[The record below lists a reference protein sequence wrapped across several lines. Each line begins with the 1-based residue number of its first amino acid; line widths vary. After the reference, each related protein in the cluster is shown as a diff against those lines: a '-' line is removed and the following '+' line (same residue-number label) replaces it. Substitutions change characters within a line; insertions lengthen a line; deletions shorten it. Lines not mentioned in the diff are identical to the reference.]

1 MSRLV
6 DSFVRFFIRWVP
18 DSFVIAIILTLLTFF
33 LSVVV
38 GGYGAKDTISSW
50 GTGFWNL
57 LRFTNQITL
66 TLLLGYALANT
77 PPVRRLLYFIAGKI
91 RTPAMAYG
99 AVSLVTGICAL
110 LSWGLALITAGIFA
124 RAVGETCRRTGV
136 KVHYPL
142 LVASAFSG
150 FVIWHQGLSSSVGL
164 TLATS
169 GHFLEAQTGIIPISE
184 TLFTTWNILLAATV
198 LLTLPL
204 FMTRLKPAKEE
215 DIVEFPEALMSSSI
229 STASTSNAEESLE
242 ADSLEERTPAERME
256 QSKFLNYVI
265 ILIGAVY
272 IYFHFVEMGEGLTL
286 NIFNFAFLFGGML
299 LAGSPAK
306 YLEII
311 IDGGRVASVFL
322 LQYPFY
328 AGVAAVMGDSGL
340 ADMLVAVFVDAST
353 AETLP
358 LFSFL
363 SGGVL
368 NMFIPS
374 GGGQWV
380 VQGPIMMSAAH
391 SLGADLP
398 RVAMSVALGDQ
409 WTNLI
414 QPLSIVPVIAI
425 AQVPLRQVMGYCFLA
440 FLYSG
445 VVFSVALFF
454 F

>member
-1 MSRLV
+1 
-6 DSFVRFFIRWVP
+6 
-18 DSFVIAIILTLLTFF
+18 
-33 LSVVV
+33 
-38 GGYGAKDTISSW
+38 
-50 GTGFWNL
+50 
-57 LRFTNQITL
+57 
-66 TLLLGYALANT
+66 
-77 PPVRRLLYFIAGKI
+77 
-91 RTPAMAYG
+91 
-99 AVSLVTGICAL
+99 
-110 LSWGLALITAGIFA
+110 
-124 RAVGETCRRTGV
+124 
-136 KVHYPL
+136 
-142 LVASAFSG
+142 
-150 FVIWHQGLSSSVGL
+150 
-164 TLATS
+164 
-169 GHFLEAQTGIIPISE
+169 
-184 TLFTTWNILLAATV
+184 
-198 LLTLPL
+198 
-204 FMTRLKPAKEE
+204 
-215 DIVEFPEALMSSSI
+215 
-229 STASTSNAEESLE
+229 
-242 ADSLEERTPAERME
+242 
-256 QSKFLNYVI
+256 
-265 ILIGAVY
+265 VY
-272 IYFHFVEMGEGLTL
+272 LYFHFIELGEGLTL

-340 ADMLVAVFVDAST
+340 ADMLVAVFVNAST

-380 VQGPIMMSAAH
+380 VQGPIMVAAAQ

-425 AQVPLRQVMGYCFLA
+425 AQVPLRQVMGYCFFA
-440 FLYSG
+440 FIFSG
-445 VVFSVALFF
+445 VVFSAALYFF
-454 F
+454 